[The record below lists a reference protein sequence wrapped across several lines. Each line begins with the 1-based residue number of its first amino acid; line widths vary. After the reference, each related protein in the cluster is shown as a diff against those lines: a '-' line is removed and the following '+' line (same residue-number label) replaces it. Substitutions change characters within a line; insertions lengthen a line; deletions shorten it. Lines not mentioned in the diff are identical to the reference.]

1 MVPVSATFLATLV
14 PGNYQGVCRYD
25 LFVRTRDTFSY
36 RYLCALETYE
46 ILILSQ
52 TSVWRLLITALETF
66 PA

>member
-1 MVPVSATFLATLV
+1 M
-14 PGNYQGVCRYD
+14 YD

-52 TSVWRLLITALETF
+52 TSV
-66 PA
+66 